1 MLTQNQS
8 EVESRLKSKS
18 FDSSSCVLLDIGKE
32 AKESCWQLKKK
43 KKKNHCVL
51 TVLAC
56 MGKTEPG
63 FEWLVGPK
71 SVFAFVKWRYLEL
84 TYSA

>member
-1 MLTQNQS
+1 
-8 EVESRLKSKS
+8 
-18 FDSSSCVLLDIGKE
+18 
-32 AKESCWQLKKK
+32 
-43 KKKNHCVL
+43 
-51 TVLAC
+51 

-84 TYSA
+84 TYSAAMSQG